1 MEKKKLDNKEKEV
14 KKENKFLNFLKKF
27 FNSWQPLLV
36 ILILVIAGLLMFINH
51 LMHATKT
58 YMFNGS
64 NDYVRILNGVTVIND
79 SLAIFEGSDVDF
91 IYEKD
96 IMVTKYKIGYYVK
109 VDGKLS
115 PISVIS
121 GEDEETLSLTKLLE
135 GGTSFNVI
143 ESVSNE
149 HYFSKEN
156 VDALKDG
163 LYFVIEFTPKKG
175 DEVKLETKLD
185 ISDMSKWCL
194 QINAKIMKSLQM
206 IANFLQLCYN
216 FIGDKNDKQRRIFK

>member
-1 MEKKKLDNKEKEV
+1 MAKKKQDNKEQETKQ
-14 KKENKFLNFLKKF
+14 ENKFLKFLKNF
-27 FNSWQPLLV
+27 FNSWQPLLIV
-36 ILILVIAGLLMFINH
+36 LILVIVGLLMFINH

-121 GEDEETLSLTKLLE
+121 GEDEEALSLTKLLE

-156 VDALKDG
+156 INALKDG
-163 LYFVIEFTPKKG
+163 LYFIIEFTPKKG

-185 ISDMSKWCL
+185 ISDMSK
-194 QINAKIMKSLQM
+194 
-206 IANFLQLCYN
+206 
-216 FIGDKNDKQRRIFK
+216 

>member
-1 MEKKKLDNKEKEV
+1 MAMKKQDNKEQETKQ
-14 KKENKFLNFLKKF
+14 ENKFLKFLKNF
-27 FNSWQPLLV
+27 FNSWQPLLIV
-36 ILILVIAGLLMFINH
+36 LILVIVGLLMFINH

-58 YMFNGS
+58 YMFNGT

-109 VDGKLS
+109 VNGNLS

-121 GEDEETLSLTKLLE
+121 GEDEDTLSLSKLLE

-143 ESVSNE
+143 ESVSND

-156 VDALKDG
+156 INALKDG
-163 LYFVIEFTPKKG
+163 LYFIIEFTPKKG

-185 ISDMSKWCL
+185 ISDMSK
-194 QINAKIMKSLQM
+194 
-206 IANFLQLCYN
+206 
-216 FIGDKNDKQRRIFK
+216 

>member
-1 MEKKKLDNKEKEV
+1 MAKKKQDNKEQETKQ
-14 KKENKFLNFLKKF
+14 ENKFLNFLKNF
-27 FNSWQPLLV
+27 FNSWQPLLIV
-36 ILILVIAGLLMFINH
+36 LILVIVGLLIFINH

-58 YMFNGS
+58 YMFNGT

-109 VDGKLS
+109 VNGNLS

-121 GEDEETLSLTKLLE
+121 GEDEDTLSLSKLLE

-156 VDALKDG
+156 INALKDG

-185 ISDMSKWCL
+185 ISDMSK
-194 QINAKIMKSLQM
+194 
-206 IANFLQLCYN
+206 
-216 FIGDKNDKQRRIFK
+216 

>member
-1 MEKKKLDNKEKEV
+1 MAKKKVDNKEVEETKE
-14 KKENKFLNFLKKF
+14 KSKFLIFLKKF
-27 FNSWQPLLV
+27 FNSWQPLLIV
-36 ILILVIAGLLMFINH
+36 LILVIAGLLIFINH

-58 YMFNGS
+58 YMFNGT
-64 NDYVRILNGVTVIND
+64 NDYIRILNGVAVIND
-79 SLAIFEGSDVDF
+79 SLAIFEGSDVDY

-109 VDGKLS
+109 VNDKLS

-121 GEDEETLSLTKLLE
+121 GEDEEALSLSKLLQ

-156 VDALKDG
+156 IKALSEG

-175 DEVKLETKLD
+175 DEVKVETKID
-185 ISDMSKWCL
+185 ISNMSK
-194 QINAKIMKSLQM
+194 
-206 IANFLQLCYN
+206 
-216 FIGDKNDKQRRIFK
+216 

>member
-1 MEKKKLDNKEKEV
+1 MAKKKVDNKEVKETEE
-14 KKENKFLNFLKKF
+14 KSKFLQFLKKF
-27 FNSWQPLLV
+27 FNSWQPLIIV
-36 ILILVIAGLLMFINH
+36 LILVIAALLIFINH

-58 YMFNGS
+58 YMFNGT
-64 NDYVRILNGVTVIND
+64 NDYIRILNGVAVIND
-79 SLAIFEGSDVDF
+79 SLAIFEGSDIEY

-109 VDGKLS
+109 VNDKLS
-115 PISVIS
+115 PISIIS
-121 GEDEETLSLTKLLE
+121 GEDEDTLSLSKLLQ

-156 VDALKDG
+156 IKALNEG

-175 DEVKLETKLD
+175 DEVKVETKID
-185 ISDMSKWCL
+185 ISNMGK
-194 QINAKIMKSLQM
+194 
-206 IANFLQLCYN
+206 
-216 FIGDKNDKQRRIFK
+216 

>member
-36 ILILVIAGLLMFINH
+36 ILILVIAGLLIFINH

-149 HYFSKEN
+149 HFFSKEN

-185 ISDMSKWCL
+185 ISDMSK
-194 QINAKIMKSLQM
+194 
-206 IANFLQLCYN
+206 
-216 FIGDKNDKQRRIFK
+216 

>member
-1 MEKKKLDNKEKEV
+1 MAKKKVDNKEVEETKE
-14 KKENKFLNFLKKF
+14 KSKFLIFLKKF
-27 FNSWQPLLV
+27 FNSWQPLIIV
-36 ILILVIAGLLMFINH
+36 LILVIAGLLIFINH

-58 YMFNGS
+58 YMFNGT
-64 NDYVRILNGVTVIND
+64 NDYIRILNGVAVIND
-79 SLAIFEGSDVDF
+79 SLAIFEGSDVDY

-109 VDGKLS
+109 VNDKLS

-121 GEDEETLSLTKLLE
+121 GEDDEALSLSKLLQ

-156 VDALKDG
+156 IKALNEG

-175 DEVKLETKLD
+175 DEVKVETKID
-185 ISDMSKWCL
+185 ISDMSK
-194 QINAKIMKSLQM
+194 
-206 IANFLQLCYN
+206 
-216 FIGDKNDKQRRIFK
+216 

>member
-1 MEKKKLDNKEKEV
+1 MAKKKVDNKEVEETKE
-14 KKENKFLNFLKKF
+14 KSKFLIFLKKF
-27 FNSWQPLLV
+27 FNSWQPLIIV
-36 ILILVIAGLLMFINH
+36 LILVIAGLLMFINH

-58 YMFNGS
+58 YMFNGT
-64 NDYVRILNGVTVIND
+64 NDYIRILNGVAVIND
-79 SLAIFEGSDVDF
+79 SLAIFEGSDVDY

-109 VDGKLS
+109 VNDKLS

-121 GEDEETLSLTKLLE
+121 GEDEEALSLSKLLQ

-156 VDALKDG
+156 IKALNEG

-175 DEVKLETKLD
+175 DEVKVETKID
-185 ISDMSKWCL
+185 ISNMSK
-194 QINAKIMKSLQM
+194 
-206 IANFLQLCYN
+206 
-216 FIGDKNDKQRRIFK
+216 

>member
-1 MEKKKLDNKEKEV
+1 MAKKKVDNKEEKETEE
-14 KKENKFLNFLKKF
+14 KSKFLIFLKKF
-27 FNSWQPLLV
+27 FNSWQPLLIV
-36 ILILVIAGLLMFINH
+36 LILVIAGLLMFINH

-58 YMFNGS
+58 YMFNGT
-64 NDYVRILNGVTVIND
+64 NDYIRILNGVAVIND
-79 SLAIFEGSDVDF
+79 SLAIFEGSDIDY

-109 VDGKLS
+109 VNDKLS
-115 PISVIS
+115 PISIIS
-121 GEDEETLSLTKLLE
+121 GEDEDTLSLSKLLQ

-156 VDALKDG
+156 IKALNEG

-175 DEVKLETKLD
+175 DEVKVETKID
-185 ISDMSKWCL
+185 ISNMSK
-194 QINAKIMKSLQM
+194 
-206 IANFLQLCYN
+206 
-216 FIGDKNDKQRRIFK
+216 